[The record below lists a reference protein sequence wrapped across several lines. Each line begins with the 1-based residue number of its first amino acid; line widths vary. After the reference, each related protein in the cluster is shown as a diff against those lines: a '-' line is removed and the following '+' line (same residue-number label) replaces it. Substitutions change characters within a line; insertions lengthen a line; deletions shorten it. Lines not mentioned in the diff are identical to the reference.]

1 LVRDWGF
8 EKLLAI
14 TVVQTL
20 ALKGR
25 KNGFILKRQNFFF

>member
-8 EKLLAI
+8 EKLLTI

-25 KNGFILKRQNFFF
+25 WNGLIMKRQNFFF